1 MMITSHS
8 FMYPEGYCESQP
20 TDVLQKRPEE
30 VSFEIL
36 FQDQTPTADITP
48 AGDKIFLFYTEISL
62 RIDIISRKKP
72 PQVCFVPGIDQH
84 SIAPL

>member
-1 MMITSHS
+1 MVIASL
-8 FMYPEGYCESQP
+8 SQQMCCSK
-20 TDVLQKRPEE
+20 DQRE

-62 RIDIISRKKP
+62 RRDIISRNLHKFALFLELTNIP
-72 PQVCFVPGIDQH
+72 FLRYDPG
-84 SIAPL
+84 